1 MITSEKLVG
10 SENYLSWSASV
21 ELWFMGQGYE
31 DHLVTQEADI
41 PEVDRVQ
48 WRKIDAQL
56 CSVLWQ
62 SVDPR
67 ILLHLQAYKTCFK
80 FWTQAKGLY
89 TNDIQRLYKVASAI
103 VHLSQQDLDLSTYI
117 GQIASLKEEF
127 LTVMPLTPDVGAQQT
142 QLDKFFMVLTLIGLR
157 PDLEPIRDQILGSS
171 SVPSLDDVFARLL
184 RISSTQTLP
193 SDSTSDSSVLVSQT
207 TSRGGRSGTRG
218 RGQRPHCTYCN
229 KLGHTRDRCY
239 QLHGRPPRTAHM
251 AQSSDSPLPQPP
263 SSSASQTSQASIASV
278 AQPGNASACLTHTS
292 SLGPWILDSGA
303 SDHLSGNKDLFSS
316 ITTTSDLPT
325 VTLANGSQTVAK
337 GIGLALPLPSLP
349 LTSVLYTPEC
359 PFNLISISKITRT
372 LNCSITFS
380 DKFVTL
386 QDRSTGKT
394 IGIGRESQGL
404 YHLTSDSSPAVCI
417 STDAPLLIH
426 NRLGHPSLSKFQKMV
441 PRFST
446 LSSLPC
452 ESCQLGKHTRVSFPK
467 RLNNR
472 AKSPFELVHTDVW
485 GPCRT
490 ASTLGFQYFVTFID
504 DYSRC
509 TWLFLMK
516 NRAELFSIFQKFYT
530 EIQTQFNISIR
541 VLRSDNAREYFSA
554 QFTSFMSHH
563 GILHQSSCAHTP
575 QQNGV
580 AERKNRHLVE
590 TARTLLLHS
599 NVPFRFWGDAVLTAC
614 YLINRMPSSVLHDQ
628 IPHSL
633 LFPDQPLYFLPPRVF
648 GCTCFVHILTPG
660 QDKLS
665 AKAMKCL
672 FLGYSRLQKGYRCY
686 SLETHRYFISADVT
700 FFEDSPFFSTTSE
713 SLPVSEVL
721 PIPIVSP
728 PDAMPPRP
736 LQVYH
741 RRPRVVAP
749 LPFPEAPADSL
760 PIPSASPAPA
770 LPSPNDLPIAVRKGT
785 RSTRNPHPIYNFLS
799 YHRLSSPYSA
809 FVSAISSVSL
819 PKSTH
824 EALSH
829 PGWRQA
835 MVDEMAALH
844 SNGTWDLV
852 VLPSGKST
860 VGCRWV
866 YAVKVGPD
874 GQVDRLKA
882 RLVAKGYTQVYG
894 SDYGDTFS
902 PVAKIASVRLLLS
915 MAAMCSW
922 PLYQLDIKNAFLHG
936 DLAEEVYME
945 QPPGFVAQ
953 GESGLVCRLR
963 RSLYGLKQSPRAW
976 FSRFSSVV
984 QEFGMLRST
993 ADHSVF
999 YHHNSLGQCI
1009 YLVVYVDDIVI
1020 TGSDQD
1026 GIQKLKQH
1034 LFTHFQTKDLGKLK
1048 YFLGIEIAQS
1058 SSGVVLSQRKYALDI
1073 LEETGMLDCKPVDTP
1088 MDPNVKLVPG
1098 QGEPL
1103 GDPGRYRRLVGKLNY
1118 LTITRPD
1125 ISFPVSVVSQFLQSP
1140 CDSHWDAVIRI
1151 LRYIKSTPGQGVL
1164 YENRGH
1170 TQVVGYT
1177 DADWAGSPTDRRS
1190 TSGYCVFIGG
1200 NLISWKSKKQDV
1212 VARSSAEAEY
1222 RAMALATCELI
1233 WLRHLLRE
1241 LRFGKDEQMKLICDN
1256 QAALH
1261 IASNPVFHERTKHIE
1276 VDCHFIREKIASGC
1290 VATSFVNSNDQLA
1303 DIFTKSLRGPRI
1315 KYICNKLGAYDVYAP
1330 A

>member
-10 SENYLSWSASV
+10 SEIISPGLPLLNFG
-21 ELWFMGQGYE
+21 LWVKDMRITW
-31 DHLVTQEADI
+31 LPRRI
-41 PEVDRVQ
+41 SEVDRVQ

-67 ILLHLQAYKTCFK
+67 ILLHLQAYKIVLNF
-80 FWTQAKGLY
+80 GLRPKDY
-89 TNDIQRLYKVASAI
+89 TRMISSVFIRWLLLLSISANRTWI
-103 VHLSQQDLDLSTYI
+103 YLLIL
-117 GQIASLKEEF
+117 
-127 LTVMPLTPDVGAQQT
+127 
-142 QLDKFFMVLTLIGLR
+142 LDKFFMVLTLIGLR

-193 SDSTSDSSVLVSQT
+193 SDSASDSSVLVSQT

-349 LTSVLYTPEC
+349 LTS
-359 PFNLISISKITRT
+359 
-372 LNCSITFS
+372 
-380 DKFVTL
+380 
-386 QDRSTGKT
+386 DRSTGKT

-504 DYSRC
+504 DYSR
-509 TWLFLMK
+509 
-516 NRAELFSIFQKFYT
+516 S
-530 EIQTQFNISIR
+530 
-541 VLRSDNAREYFSA
+541 

-599 NVPFRFWGDAVLTAC
+599 
-614 YLINRMPSSVLHDQ
+614 H

-672 FLGYSRLQKGYRCY
+672 FLGYSRLQK
-686 SLETHRYFISADVT
+686 
-700 FFEDSPFFSTTSE
+700 
-713 SLPVSEVL
+713 VL

-874 GQVDRLKA
+874 GQ
-882 RLVAKGYTQVYG
+882 
-894 SDYGDTFS
+894 
-902 PVAKIASVRLLLS
+902 IASVRLLLS

-1103 GDPGRYRRLVGKLNY
+1103 GDPG
-1118 LTITRPD
+1118 D
-1125 ISFPVSVVSQFLQSP
+1125 IDGS
-1140 CDSHWDAVIRI
+1140 
-1151 LRYIKSTPGQGVL
+1151 
-1164 YENRGH
+1164 GH

-1233 WLRHLLRE
+1233 WLRHLLQE